1 MHQKDILAIRIG
13 VAVESVAKKHHLAAV
28 ELLSYLK
35 EIFPAQDLRV
45 LEHAAAIGC
54 APPQS

>member
-13 VAVESVAKKHHLAAV
+13 VAVEAVAQEHHLTAA

-35 EIFPAQDLRV
+35 QLFPAQQAHILERAAEIGSALPLR
-45 LEHAAAIGC
+45 
-54 APPQS
+54 